1 MTSAAVALKNVS
13 KSFDGVPVLHGV
25 DLTILPGE
33 IHGLV
38 GENGS
43 GKSTLVKIL
52 AGVHTPDR
60 GAEIW
65 LGNQP
70 VSLPVRHA
78 LRYGLAIVHQDLA
91 LVESMS
97 VADNVGISTGFERGL
112 VAPISRQ
119 REAQIVHTLA
129 EKIGIS
135 LDPECLVSELSPAE
149 RSGVAILR
157 ALRQL
162 GEGQLG
168 EGQLGQGQLGEG
180 SRGNVIVLDE
190 PTAALP
196 HGESIRLLELL
207 RNMARSGT
215 AVLYVSHRMHEVLNV
230 CDRISVLRSGHLV
243 ATREAA
249 RSNAPE
255 IAHLMLGYEL
265 GQFYPEKHVSPS
277 RAVRLEVSRLS
288 HGTVSDVSFSAHQG
302 EIVGIT
308 GLAGMGQDELPYLLA
323 GGRTR
328 LNGEVRVDGEKVDG
342 SVRSAK
348 RAGIELVPGNR
359 QRDALWLGGTAMENL
374 TLPLLGKLWRGLR
387 IRSKQEREL
396 AESEMRRYSV
406 RPLQPSL
413 EIPKFSGGNQ
423 QKIVLARILRQNP
436 RVLLLHEP
444 TQGVDAG
451 AKKEILSV
459 VRSVADAGT
468 SVVVFSSDN
477 EELAQLCHRVFIL
490 RYGKISATLAPG
502 EVSEARILSLSQ
514 GTWVAE
520 SRESDAL

>member
-1 MTSAAVALKNVS
+1 MTGPAVALKNVS

-70 VSLPVRHA
+70 VSLPVRNA

-97 VADNVGISTGFERGL
+97 VADNVGISTGFERRL
-112 VAPISRQ
+112 IAPIRRR
-119 REAQIVHTLA
+119 REAKRVRALA
-129 EKIGIS
+129 EKVGIS

-168 EGQLGQGQLGEG
+168 EG

-196 HGESIRLLELL
+196 QGESIRLLELL

-215 AVLYVSHRMHEVLNV
+215 AVLYVSHRMHEVLDV

-243 ATREAA
+243 ATRDAA
-249 RSNAPE
+249 QSNAPE

-265 GQFYPEKHVSPS
+265 GEFYPEKHVSPS
-277 RAVRLEVSRLS
+277 QAVRLEVSGLR
-288 HGTVSDVSFSAHQG
+288 HGPVSNVSFRAHQG

-308 GLAGMGQDELPYLLA
+308 GLAGMGQDDIPYLLA

-328 LNGEVRVDGEKVDG
+328 LNGEVHVDGQRVDG

-359 QRDALWLGGTAMENL
+359 QRDALWLGGTATENL
-374 TLPLLGKLWRGLR
+374 TLPLLGELWQGLR
-387 IRSKQEREL
+387 ISPEREHAL

-413 EIPKFSGGNQ
+413 EITKFSGGNQ
-423 QKIVLARILRQNP
+423 QKIVLARALRQNP

-459 VRSVADAGT
+459 VRSAADAGT
-468 SVVVFSSDN
+468 TVVIFSSDT
-477 EELAQLCHRVFIL
+477 EELAQLCHRVLIL
-490 RYGKISATLAPG
+490 RYGTISATLAAG

-514 GTWVAE
+514 GTSVAE
-520 SRESDAL
+520 ARGPDAR

>member
-60 GAEIW
+60 GAEMW
-65 LGNQP
+65 LGNQS
-70 VSLPVRHA
+70 VSLPVRHP

-91 LVESMS
+91 LVESVS

-135 LDPECLVSELSPAE
+135 LDPECLVSELSPSE

-157 ALRQL
+157 ALR
-162 GEGQLG
+162 
-168 EGQLGQGQLGEG
+168 QLGQGQLGEG

-196 HGESIRLLELL
+196 QGESLRLLELL

-255 IAHLMLGYEL
+255 IAHLMLGYEI
-265 GQFYPEKHVSPS
+265 GEFYPEKHVSTS
-277 RAVRLEVSRLS
+277 EAVRLEVSRLS
-288 HGTVSDVSFSAHQG
+288 HGTVSDVSFSARQG

-308 GLAGMGQDELPYLLA
+308 GLAGMGQDELPYLIA

-423 QKIVLARILRQNP
+423 QKIVLARILGQKP

-468 SVVVFSSDN
+468 TVVVFSSDN

-490 RYGKISATLAPG
+490 RYGTISATLAPG

-520 SRESDAL
+520 SRESHAL